1 MHPTKEKP
9 DIKIHDLEFELMIS
23 EKEIRDKTN
32 EIGRA
37 LTEKFKDNVPVL
49 LGVLNGSFI
58 FMADLMRA
66 CNMPCEVSF
75 IKLSSYS
82 GTKSTGIVKSVI
94 GLQTDL
100 DGRDVIIVEDII
112 DSGETMH
119 QFLPQLMDMNP
130 SSVTIVSLLV
140 KPTAM
145 KYNIR
150 IDHIGFE
157 IPEKFVVG
165 YGLDYNEQGRNLKD
179 IYQLKKGG

>member
-1 MHPTKEKP
+1 
-9 DIKIHDLEFELMIS
+9 MIS
-23 EKEIRDKTN
+23 EKEIQDRTN

-37 LTEKFKDNVPVL
+37 LSQTFKENVPVL

-66 CNMPCEVSF
+66 CDMPCEVSF

-82 GTKSTGIVKSVI
+82 GTESTGIVKSVI

-100 DGRDVIIVEDII
+100 EARDVIIVEDII

-119 QFLPQLMDMNP
+119 QFLPQLLDMNP
-130 SSVTIVSLLV
+130 RSITIAALLV

-145 KYNIR
+145 KHDIR

-165 YGLDYNEQGRNLKD
+165 YGLDYNEQGRNLRD
-179 IYQLKKGG
+179 IYQLKKGS